1 MKTLLTNYDFRMA
14 ESEIAPGTHVIT
26 SIDVLRD
33 LQRKQVE
40 DLRDKFAMAAFAG
53 LNLSMY
59 GTAKQA
65 DEAYKCADAMLQ
77 RRRE

>member
-1 MKTLLTNYDFRMA
+1 
-14 ESEIAPGTHVIT
+14 
-26 SIDVLRD
+26 
-33 LQRKQVE
+33 
-40 DLRDKFAMAAFAG
+40 MAALAG